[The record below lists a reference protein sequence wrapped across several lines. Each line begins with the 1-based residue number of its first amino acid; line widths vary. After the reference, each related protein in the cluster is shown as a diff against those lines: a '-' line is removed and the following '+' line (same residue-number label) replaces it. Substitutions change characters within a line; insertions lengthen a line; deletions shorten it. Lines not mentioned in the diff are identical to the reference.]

1 MDEDEGG
8 DGRNGTASTLLDL
21 STRTESGGML
31 PIFLGPWYI
40 LKSHILV
47 HISSLVSFRR
57 LRFKRDF
64 KVRFSA
70 EADVAAHL
78 VANQDSLA

>member
-1 MDEDEGG
+1 MDKDEGG
-8 DGRNGTASTLLDL
+8 DGRDETVSTLLDL
-21 STRTESGGML
+21 STMTESGGML

-47 HISSLVSFRR
+47 HTPSLVSFRR

-64 KVRFSA
+64 KVSVQYRG
-70 EADVAAHL
+70 
-78 VANQDSLA
+78 